1 MYLFYTYTH
10 PYEKITVV
18 FKNKTLLFNDL
29 YVKMRIKVSL
39 ENFGN
44 KSGYFYPQIFY
55 TWLYLM
61 LLMSK
66 ILFIFSKATDDYRK

>member
-1 MYLFYTYTH
+1 MKKLLWCLH
-10 PYEKITVV
+10 S
-18 FKNKTLLFNDL
+18 NKTLLFNDL

-39 ENFGN
+39 ENFRN

-66 ILFIFSKATDDYRK
+66 ILFIFSKVTDDYRK

>member
-10 PYEKITVV
+10 PHEKITVV
-18 FKNKTLLFNDL
+18 FTNKTLLFNDL

-39 ENFGN
+39 ENFRN
-44 KSGYFYPQIFY
+44 KSGYFYPQIFC

-66 ILFIFSKATDDYRK
+66 ILFIFSKVTDDYRK